1 MWKKDGTSSV
11 YVQRTYLLGE
21 GTGRELALKKSQNCL
36 NLFWTTLSSIRG
48 ILIIAWRNFCREML
62 SVEMILKPGMFSK
75 TPFPKAFIRPQSVQE
90 DISGI
95 RFIQSLLVGPLQ
107 HLVRG
112 SPDCG
117 METSER

>member
-1 MWKKDGTSSV
+1 MEERWDQFSLCPKNISIGRRYRERIGFKKVSELSEFVLDNFEQH
-11 YVQRTYLLGE
+11 QRH
-21 GTGRELALKKSQNCL
+21 
-36 NLFWTTLSSIRG
+36 
-48 ILIIAWRNFCREML
+48 LIIAWRNFCREML